1 MWVCVGVLWG
11 GGRGK
16 GSFDFSVRKNYECF
30 IWHKEVVSLLV
41 NNTSQPK
48 SIFFFFK
55 CLVTVKFGKHSLPC
69 PVCALW
75 VFVIRCLYLVK
86 GKRVSELQPQVNN
99 EHLCHSKDSGLML
112 KLNVTCGSRVF
123 VSGED
128 PLHDVSAGARL
139 RPNLCGESCRSR
151 SFLELD
157 NYQ

>member
-1 MWVCVGVLWG
+1 MCCGEG
-11 GGRGK
+11 GGGK
-16 GSFDFSVRKNYECF
+16 GVSIFQSEKITSALYGTRKSCHY
-30 IWHKEVVSLLV
+30 LLIIRV
-41 NNTSQPK
+41 NQNR
-48 SIFFFFK
+48 FFFFK

-139 RPNLCGESCRSR
+139 HPNLCGESCRSR